1 MNSRFAVLVLCLSSI
16 GWGLAWL
23 PIKGLNNMGL
33 DTPHIIIIAFTS
45 AALALL
51 PWTMKQ
57 RRAWLPALP
66 MMLALGFLGGF
77 ANVAFQTAISE
88 GDVIR
93 VMILFYMLPIWSVLG
108 GKIFLNEAIDKRRI
122 AALFI
127 CVGGAFFILEAWNFS
142 WTSFSGIDLL
152 ALGAG
157 VGLASTN
164 ILFRFTASVPL
175 ASKIGFM
182 FTGCV
187 MLMLIP
193 LLLFP
198 HFIAANT
205 DWLLTVPLPDNGAVP
220 LAMAY
225 GMIWIMLISFGS
237 LWAVTQIEAGRSA
250 VILVLEL
257 VAAVTSVVLITHSD
271 LKSHELIGGIMVLI
285 AALLEETRPEP
296 KEKTH
301 QPSKL

>member
-1 MNSRFAVLVLCLSSI
+1 MNARFAVLVLCLSSI

-23 PIKGLNNMGL
+23 PIKSLNSMGL

-51 PWTMKQ
+51 PWIIKQ
-57 RRAWLPALP
+57 RRAWLPVLP
-66 MMLALGFLGGF
+66 LMLALGFLGGF
-77 ANVAFQTAISE
+77 ANVAFQTALSE

-152 ALGAG
+152 ALGSG
-157 VGLASTN
+157 IGLASTN
-164 ILFRFTASVPL
+164 ILFRFTAKAPL

-187 MLMLIP
+187 ILMLIP

-198 HFIAANT
+198 NFIATNT
-205 DWLLTVPLPDNGAVP
+205 DWLLSAPLPNNGAVP

-225 GMIWIMLISFGS
+225 GMAWIMAISFGS

-285 AALLEETRPEP
+285 AALLEGTRPES

-301 QPSKL
+301 QP